1 MNDKTC
7 EKCLY
12 YRECDGGCML
22 EVFEGTDPE
31 ECRSANYKFFEAKDE

>member
-1 MNDKTC
+1 MDDKTC
-7 EKCLY
+7 Q
-12 YRECDGGCML
+12 ECIYHRSGGGCML